1 MVDIAGSYEDY
12 SDFGTTLNGKLA
24 WAYRTTDTLR
34 LRGSVSTGFRPPS
47 LQQRFFSSNFTDFI
61 GGVPTDVVLAPNGG
75 TGANDA
81 GIPKLK
87 EETSE
92 NMYSGLTWEPLDNL
106 TVTVDG

>member
-1 MVDIAGSYEDY
+1 MVDIAGRYEDY

-34 LRGSVSTGFRPPS
+34 LRGSVSTGFRAPS
-47 LQQRFFSSNFTDFI
+47 LQQRFFSSTFTDFI

-75 TGANDA
+75 TVANAA

-87 EETSE
+87 AETS
-92 NMYSGLTWEPLDNL
+92 DNFTL
-106 TVTVDG
+106 RSEGNTTELQSLMRN